1 MSFDTKA
8 NPAASRAR
16 ARAGRTRWLT
26 HGSWLLSTAIL
37 LTMAL
42 PSAVRAQAN
51 QAQTLPPVKTTYV
64 RLSGRANALLIE
76 PLKPSPKEHILAI
89 NIHPEHNNNFE
100 YFLGRL
106 LVARGY
112 RVLEVNYYG
121 PEALTEEFLP
131 PLGAAV
137 RYARTVPGVKTV
149 VLAGHSGGGSLL
161 SYYQEIAEKGP
172 SVCQQ
177 PNRMLACDSKGLTD
191 LPKADALMLLEANVG
206 APHRILSI
214 DPAVD
219 NRDPKA
225 RNPALD
231 MYAPQNGF
239 DPKTQSA
246 VYSPAFVKQY
256 STALH
261 DRTESLI
268 AIAQAKLKAI
278 ENHTGPYNDD
288 EPFVVAGMAV
298 HNTGARL
305 NLADPK
311 ILSRTHGSHM
321 ELMTDGTRPVGIV
334 HSVRTAEPTPVDH
347 RDTLNETSQ
356 RGTVRYFLSY
366 LAIRTTSD
374 FEITADDIKGVD
386 WRSSG
391 NAAAGNVENISVPTL
406 VMAGSCY
413 IHLVPLEI
421 VFDHSAAKDKDFVVV
436 EGANHTF
443 QPCRPEFGD
452 SQKRAM
458 DYVDAWLT
466 KRF

>member
-1 MSFDTKA
+1 MTSKTKGA
-8 NPAASRAR
+8 PAA
-16 ARAGRTRWLT
+16 
-26 HGSWLLSTAIL
+26 LLSAMIVL
-37 LTMAL
+37 GMPL

-51 QAQTLPPVKTTYV
+51 VAQSLPPVKETYV
-64 RLSGRANALLIE
+64 RLSARSNALLIE
-76 PLKPSPKEHILAI
+76 PSKPSKNERILAI

-121 PEALTEEFLP
+121 PEVLTEEFLP

-137 RYARTVPGVKTV
+137 SYARTVPGVKTV
-149 VLAGHSGGGSLL
+149 VLAGHSGGGPLL

-172 SVCQQ
+172 TACQQ
-177 PNRMLACDSKGLTD
+177 PDRLLPCDSKSLKD

-206 APHRILSI
+206 APHRTLSL

-246 VYSPAFVKQY
+246 VYSPAFIKRY
-256 STALH
+256 STAIH
-261 DRTESLI
+261 DRSESLI
-268 AIAQAKLKAI
+268 AIAHAKVKAI
-278 ENHTGPYNDD
+278 DDHTGPFNDD

-298 HNTGARL
+298 HNTGSRL
-305 NLADPK
+305 NLADPTL
-311 ILSRTHGSHM
+311 LSRTHGAHM
-321 ELMTDGTRPVGIV
+321 ELKTDGSRPVGVV
-334 HSVRTAEPTPVDH
+334 HSVRTPETLAVDH

-356 RGTVRYFLSY
+356 NGTVRHFLSY
-366 LAIRTTSD
+366 LAITTTAD
-374 FEITADDIKGVD
+374 FEITAEDIKGVN
-386 WRSSG
+386 WHSTG
-391 NAAAGNVENISVPTL
+391 NSAEGNVENISVPTL

-413 IHLVPLEI
+413 IHMVPLEI
-421 VFDHSAAKDKDFVVV
+421 VFDRSVAKDKDFVVV

-458 DYVDAWLT
+458 DYVDTWLQ